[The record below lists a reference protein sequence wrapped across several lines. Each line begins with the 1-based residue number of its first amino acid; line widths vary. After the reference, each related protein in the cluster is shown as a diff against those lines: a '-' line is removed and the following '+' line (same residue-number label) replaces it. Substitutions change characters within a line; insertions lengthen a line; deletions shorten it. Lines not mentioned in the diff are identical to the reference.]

1 MNAGDIH
8 NRTARRKVRKPSTV
22 LQAPARIL
30 DIGVEHNNPA
40 GETSMRAIAVAAAL
54 LCAPLFC
61 ASVQAR
67 CSVPNFSFPFGQ
79 EQSTPSSAMMY
90 VSSGERCNI
99 KLREA
104 GNSIFKSIAIVA
116 RPAHG
121 AVASQNSVNLTYQP
135 RAGYAGSDTFTFA
148 VKGTKNGVP
157 STSRITVSVNVE
169 ESGYSGA
176 QVAAASSG
184 IKSGGTRTA
193 KLRQA
198 SRAAASPTGL
208 RLKCLKEAGASP
220 DPITGRWTMYFTER
234 DGASRTD
241 MFRLCMAGG
250 DRQKAKTIVVR
261 EQTRNPGSSLPYPT
275 RP

>member
-1 MNAGDIH
+1 
-8 NRTARRKVRKPSTV
+8 
-22 LQAPARIL
+22 
-30 DIGVEHNNPA
+30 
-40 GETSMRAIAVAAAL
+40 MRVIAVAAAL

-61 ASVQAR
+61 VSAQAR
-67 CSVPNFSFPFGQ
+67 CSVPHFSFPFGQ
-79 EQSTPSSAMMY
+79 EQSTPSSASMY

-104 GNSIFKSIAIVA
+104 GNSIFKSISIVG

-121 AVASQNSVNLTYQP
+121 AAAPQNSVNLIYQP
-135 RAGYAGSDTFTFA
+135 RAGYVGSDTFTFA
-148 VKGTKNGVP
+148 VKGTKSGVP

-169 ESGYSGA
+169 ESGASA
-176 QVAAASSG
+176 PVASSSG

-198 SRAAASPTGL
+198 SRAAATPTGL

-250 DRQKAKTIVVR
+250 DRQKAKTIAVR
-261 EQTRNPGSSLPYPT
+261 ERQVNPGGSIPSPY
-275 RP
+275 R